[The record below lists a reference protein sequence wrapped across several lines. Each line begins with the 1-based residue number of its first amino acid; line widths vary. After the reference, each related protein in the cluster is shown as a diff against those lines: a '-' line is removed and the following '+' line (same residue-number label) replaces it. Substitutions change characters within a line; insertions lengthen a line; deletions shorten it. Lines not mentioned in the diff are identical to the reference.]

1 MKRCRSPSTIGRIA
15 ARFDFTIAPD
25 TWAAAVAQA
34 PDTSHLSATYANFA
48 RVTFMPE
55 ELIVD
60 FGLNTQ
66 LAPNPNE
73 PVKLTHRIVVNYF
86 TAKRLFQLLGATI
99 QQYEQTYGVL
109 EIDHRFLD
117 GKEEGLDR
125 LDDQAEQVERRA
137 PGNQLRQRQ
146 PEQQR
151 A

>member
-1 MKRCRSPSTIGRIA
+1 MA
-15 ARFDFTIAPD
+15 DE
-25 TWAAAVAQA
+25 AAAPQQQQQRMDY
-34 PDTSHLSATYANFA
+34 PTDTSHLSATYANFA

-55 ELIVD
+55 ELILD

-109 EIDHRFLD
+109 EIDVQKRV
-117 GKEEGLDR
+117 R
-125 LDDQAEQVERRA
+125 PRA
-137 PGNQLRQRQ
+137 GAAQ
-146 PEQQR
+146 
-151 A
+151 

>member
-1 MKRCRSPSTIGRIA
+1 MGAESPAPAGAPQAQA
-15 ARFDFTIAPD
+15 ARVEFPT
-25 TWAAAVAQA
+25 
-34 PDTSHLSATYANFA
+34 DTSHLSATYANFA

-109 EIDHRFLD
+109 EIDVNKR
-117 GKEEGLDR
+117 
-125 LDDQAEQVERRA
+125 V
-137 PGNQLRQRQ
+137 RQRAGAQ
-146 PEQQR
+146 S
-151 A
+151 

>member
-1 MKRCRSPSTIGRIA
+1 MGAEAPAPGAAPPAQA
-15 ARFDFTIAPD
+15 ARMEYPT
-25 TWAAAVAQA
+25 
-34 PDTSHLSATYANFA
+34 DTSHLSATYANFA

-109 EIDHRFLD
+109 EIDVNKR
-117 GKEEGLDR
+117 
-125 LDDQAEQVERRA
+125 VRA
-137 PGNQLRQRQ
+137 RPAGT
-146 PEQQR
+146 PS
-151 A
+151 